1 MSKLIMNKYI
11 DYMENEKGLASNTLE
26 AYKRDI
32 MQFKDYIVKNNIND
46 STAVNKT
53 VIITYLMSL
62 QKGGKATST
71 ISRNLA
77 SIRCFYQYLLN
88 NNLIDEDPTL
98 NLRSPKSERKLP
110 HILTKE
116 EVDLLL
122 SQPSKDNFKGS
133 RDKAM
138 LELLYA
144 TGIRVSEIVA
154 LDLDKLNLELGY
166 LYLDNSGLNERVI
179 PIGSIALKYLKNY
192 IEKYRNEV
200 LKNREEVA
208 LFLNYNGNRLTRQ
221 GFWKIIKQYTIKS
234 KIDKKITP
242 HTLRHSFAVHLLQ
255 NGADIK
261 MVQEMLG
268 HSDIS
273 TTQIYSFATN
283 NKKLRDVYEKSHPRA

>member
-1 MSKLIMNKYI
+1 MSELIMNEYI

-62 QKGGKATST
+62 QKEGKATST

-179 PIGSIALKYLKNY
+179 PIGSIALKYLGNY

-200 LKNREEVA
+200 LKNKGEVA